1 MFYGEDTTFAGHL
14 AISTGP
20 SSLSDNKAASEYD
33 PPKMH
38 RHLLD
43 GNIMPVS
50 ESCING
56 SVNRFKKLFF
66 FGQHNVNK
74 NFVCGGVK

>member
-66 FGQHNVNK
+66 FLANPMSIRILCV
-74 NFVCGGVK
+74 GG